1 MDKQQK
7 RQIASDYKRKMQQGG
22 VYAIYCTQN
31 GKRLL
36 LSTADMQGSRNRY
49 DFAQITGGCI
59 HPKMRDDWAKY
70 GGAAFIFEVVET
82 LQQQETQTDAEFH
95 KEVAALL
102 EMLAAQAD
110 SEALY

>member
-7 RQIASDYKRKMQQGG
+7 RQIATEYKKRMQQGG
-22 VYAIYCTQN
+22 VYAICCVGN

-36 LSTADMQGSRNRY
+36 LSTADMAGSENRFQ
-49 DFAQITGGCI
+49 FAQITGGCV
-59 HPKMRDDWAKY
+59 HPKMREDWDRY
-70 GGAAFIFEVVET
+70 GKAAFTFEVIET

-95 KEVAALL
+95 KEIAALL
-102 EMLAAQAD
+102 DMLTEQAN